1 MDNQNKID
9 KIREKEYNMPEEIE
23 ELIEGLGESWWNY
36 RLIEKEIS
44 WTNKAGKEYFE
55 KYFEIHEVYYKDD
68 GEILGWSEDP
78 MSIYFKNFK
87 EVGHLIKQ
95 IKAATQKPVLRL
107 VKSKDG
113 EELVSTMK
121 TLKEYKKVD
130 LSNWGSED
138 FGKKSRRQKNET
150 RREQS

>member
-1 MDNQNKID
+1 MDDENEID
-9 KIREKEYNMPEEIE
+9 KIREKEYNMPKEIE
-23 ELIEGLGESWWNY
+23 ELIEGLGGGWWNY

-55 KYFEIHEVYYKDD
+55 KYFGIHEVYYKDD

-113 EELVSTMK
+113 EELVPTMK

-130 LSNWGSED
+130 LSNWYSED
-138 FGKKSRRQKNET
+138 FEKEVKETKK
-150 RREQS
+150 

>member
-1 MDNQNKID
+1 MDDENEID
-9 KIREKEYNMPEEIE
+9 KIREKEYHMPKEIE
-23 ELIEGLGESWWNY
+23 ELIEDLGGGWWNY
-36 RLIEKEIS
+36 RLIEKES
-44 WTNKAGKEYFE
+44 HWTNKAGKEYFE
-55 KYFEIHEVYYKDD
+55 KYFEIHEVYYKGD
-68 GEILGWSEDP
+68 GEIWGWSENP
-78 MSIYFKNFK
+78 MSIYFENFK
-87 EVGHLIKQ
+87 EVGYLVKQ

-138 FGKKSRRQKNET
+138 FEKEVKETKNET